1 MGFLPV
7 GKRQEITH
15 FQTQFLGVG
24 IVFFTISAIAQSV
37 LALPPPEDTPE
48 EVLRTEIFLTARS
61 PVDGKSLTAA
71 QYAQLQAKLQTRPA
85 PPTLNSQVR
94 EIVFLLQLRKA
105 IRTFLPFLP
114 I

>member
-1 MGFLPV
+1 MGLLPA
-7 GKRQEITH
+7 GKRQKIAQ

-61 PVDGKSLTAA
+61 PVDGKPLTAA
-71 QYAQLQAKLQTRPA
+71 EYAQLQALS
-85 PPTLNSQVR
+85 L
-94 EIVFLLQLRKA
+94 IH
-105 IRTFLPFLP
+105 I
-114 I
+114 

>member
-1 MGFLPV
+1 MGLLPA
-7 GKRQEITH
+7 GKHQGKV
-15 FQTQFLGVG
+15 QFVSVG
-24 IVFFTISAIAQSV
+24 IVLLTIPAIAESA

-48 EVLRTEIFLTARS
+48 EVLRTEIILTGRS
-61 PVDGKSLTAA
+61 PIDGKPLTAA
-71 QYAQLQAKLQTRPA
+71 EYAQLKAKLQTRPA
-85 PPTLNSQVR
+85 PPRLNSQIR

>member
-1 MGFLPV
+1 MRLLPN
-7 GKRQEITH
+7 GKRQEKI
-15 FQTQFLGVG
+15 QLIGVG
-24 IVFFTISAIAQSV
+24 IVLAIGSIAQSA
-37 LALPPPEDTPE
+37 LALPPPEDIPE

-61 PVDGKSLTAA
+61 PLDGKPLTAA
-71 QYAQLQAKLQTRPA
+71 EYAQLQAKLQTRPA

-94 EIVFLLQLRKA
+94 QIVFLLQLRRA